1 MLVDD
6 IADRIAIAC
15 PVEIDGIVRDMWV
28 DHTHGRLTDNEAEV
42 LDEAARARREAIQTR
57 RTETRPKPRTAPSGA
72 LRGSA
77 RSLRFIRSHT
87 RRRLHG
93 PRPAVSHETRKRI
106 GQWKAEIK
114 EAAKA
119 RHIRAADRLYA
130 DELLAFPS
138 VARGHYSL
146 CSDATMGQ
154 RLDVSGSTARRQRR
168 RLDKAGL
175 IEVLG
180 YGRDGNSCLVRP
192 ILRDG
197 TPVFPDPEMPSRPV
211 TSDHPPRSELT
222 ADLSTKTSKTE
233 EPPLPPASPDAAG
246 KGGEA
251 FDRFEKEPAKPKPV
265 ESDMVSPETAEITD
279 RVPPS
284 TQPPSL
290 ETVPAGSAAAPP
302 VTRPALDAIEPAVPA
317 MSFLQFWVAM
327 GQTGRE
333 GYARAQWGKLS
344 ATDKAAI
351 RNRLSRPRSWAP
363 DLWAGT
369 WLKGR
374 CWEEAVPATARP
386 EQVFI
391 RENTPEWRCWQR
403 HLVATKGKGTPV
415 NSQGGW
421 WFSNQLPPLTDTEA
435 PSKGQ
440 AIQTNTRRRA

>member
-1 MLVDD
+1 MFV
-6 IADRIAIAC
+6 
-15 PVEIDGIVRDMWV
+15 
-28 DHTHGRLTDNEAEV
+28 
-42 LDEAARARREAIQTR
+42 EAIMRASQAAQT
-57 RTETRPKPRTAPSGA
+57 TELDHLHPEQPHQCKP
-72 LRGSA
+72 
-77 RSLRFIRSHT
+77 SLRAVRSRT
-87 RRRLHG
+87 RRRLHE

-119 RHIRAADRLYA
+119 RHIRAVDRLYA

-154 RLDVSGSTARRQRR
+154 RLDVSDSTARRQRR

-222 ADLSTKTSKTE
+222 ADLFTKTPKTE

-246 KGGEA
+246 EGGEA
-251 FDRFEKEPAKPKPV
+251 FDRFEKEPTKPKPAEESVKPTKPV
-265 ESDMVSPETAEITD
+265 ESSETAEVADQVPAPTQPPSPETA
-279 RVPPS
+279 PANS
-284 TQPPSL
+284 T
-290 ETVPAGSAAAPP
+290 AAPP
-302 VTRPALDAIEPAVPA
+302 ATRSGPDAIEPAVPA

-333 GYARAQWGKLS
+333 GYARAQWRKLS

-351 RNRLSRPRSWAP
+351 RDRLSRPRSWAA
-363 DLWAGT
+363 DMWAGK
-369 WLKGR
+369 WLECR
-374 CWEEAVPATARP
+374 VWEETVSTAARP

-403 HLVATKGKGTPV
+403 HLGRSMPV

-421 WFSNQLPPLTDTEA
+421 WFSSKLPPLTDAEVPSNGQAHSSHEA
-435 PSKGQ
+435 PLDAENCPQ
-440 AIQTNTRRRA
+440 HFTRRWPAPALCEAR

>member
-1 MLVDD
+1 MN
-6 IADRIAIAC
+6 
-15 PVEIDGIVRDMWV
+15 RD
-28 DHTHGRLTDNEAEV
+28 TFPGTNPCARTYAEG
-42 LDEAARARREAIQTR
+42 
-57 RTETRPKPRTAPSGA
+57 PPRNDAHA
-72 LRGSA
+72 GSA
-77 RSLRFIRSHT
+77 RNLRAARSCT
-87 RRRLHG
+87 RRRLHE

-114 EAAKA
+114 QAAKA
-119 RHIRAADRLYA
+119 RHIRAVDRLYA

-138 VARGHYSL
+138 VARGHYNL

-154 RLDVSGSTARRQRR
+154 RLDVSDSTARRQRR

-197 TPVFPDPEMPSRPV
+197 TPVFPDPEMTSRPV
-211 TSDHPPRSELT
+211 TSDHLPRSELT
-222 ADLSTKTSKTE
+222 ADLSTKTPETE
-233 EPPLPPASPDAAG
+233 EPPLTPASPDAAG
-246 KGGEA
+246 QEREA
-251 FDRFEKEPAKPKPV
+251 FDRFEKEPTKPKAAE
-265 ESDMVSPETAEITD
+265 ESVKPIKPAESSMFSSETAGVAD
-279 RVPPS
+279 QVPAPA
-284 TQPPSL
+284 QPPSL
-290 ETVPAGSAAAPP
+290 ETAPAGSTTAPP
-302 VTRPALDAIEPAVPA
+302 ATRSGPDAIGPAVPA

-351 RNRLSRPRSWAP
+351 RDRLSRPRSWAA
-363 DLWAGT
+363 DMWAGK
-369 WLKGR
+369 WLECR
-374 CWEEAVPATARP
+374 VWEEAVPAAARP

-403 HLVATKGKGTPV
+403 HLGRSIPV

-421 WFSNQLPPLTDTEA
+421 WFPSKLPPLTDAEI

-440 AIQTNTRRRA
+440 AHSQELPTAFHTTVAGTCFV

>member
-1 MLVDD
+1 MRTT
-6 IADRIAIAC
+6 AA
-15 PVEIDGIVRDMWV
+15 VR
-28 DHTHGRLTDNEAEV
+28 
-42 LDEAARARREAIQTR
+42 AA
-57 RTETRPKPRTAPSGA
+57 PLSVSP
-72 LRGSA
+72 A
-77 RSLRFIRSHT
+77 RSLRDARSHT
-87 RRRLHG
+87 RRRLHE

-106 GQWKAEIK
+106 GLWKTQVK

-119 RHIRAADRLYA
+119 RQIHAVDRLYA

-154 RLDVSGSTARRQRR
+154 RFDVSDSTARRQRR

-222 ADLSTKTSKTE
+222 ADLSTKTPKTE

-246 KGGEA
+246 QGGEA
-251 FDRFEKEPAKPKPV
+251 FDRFEKEPTKPKPAE
-265 ESDMVSPETAEITD
+265 ESVKPTKPAEFGMLSSETAGVADQVPAPTQPSSPETA
-279 RVPPS
+279 
-284 TQPPSL
+284 
-290 ETVPAGSAAAPP
+290 PAGSTAAPP
-302 VTRPALDAIEPAVPA
+302 ATRPGIDAIEPAVPA

-333 GYARAQWGKLS
+333 GYARARWGKLS

-351 RNRLSRPRSWAP
+351 RERLSRPRSWAA
-363 DLWAGT
+363 DMWAGK
-369 WLKGR
+369 WLECR
-374 CWEEAVPATARP
+374 VWEEFVVAPLARSERVWLHERTA
-386 EQVFI
+386 
-391 RENTPEWRCWQR
+391 EWRAWQK
-403 HLVATKGKGTPV
+403 HLVATTGRGTPMD
-415 NSQGGW
+415 SRGGW
-421 WFSNQLPPLTDTEA
+421 NFPSKLPPLEA
-435 PSKGQ
+435 EASTKGQ
-440 AIQTNTRRRA
+440 GKRCPQHFAEERDGAEALQTHQRRAKLCHHQ

>member
-1 MLVDD
+1 MFV
-6 IADRIAIAC
+6 
-15 PVEIDGIVRDMWV
+15 
-28 DHTHGRLTDNEAEV
+28 
-42 LDEAARARREAIQTR
+42 EAIMRASQAAQT
-57 RTETRPKPRTAPSGA
+57 TELDHLHPEQPHQCKP
-72 LRGSA
+72 
-77 RSLRFIRSHT
+77 SLRAVRSRT
-87 RRRLHG
+87 RRRLHE

-119 RHIRAADRLYA
+119 RHIRAVDRLYA

-154 RLDVSGSTARRQRR
+154 RLDVSDSTARRQRR

-197 TPVFPDPEMPSRPV
+197 TPVFPDPQMPSRPV

-222 ADLSTKTSKTE
+222 ADLSTKTPKTE

-246 KGGEA
+246 QGGEA
-251 FDRFEKEPAKPKPV
+251 FDRFEKEPTKLKPAEESVKPTKPA
-265 ESDMVSPETAEITD
+265 ESGMFSSETAGVADQVPAPTQPPSPETA
-279 RVPPS
+279 S
-284 TQPPSL
+284 
-290 ETVPAGSAAAPP
+290 AGSTAAPP
-302 VTRPALDAIEPAVPA
+302 ATRPGPDAIEPAKPV

-333 GYARAQWGKLS
+333 GYAKAQWGKLS
-344 ATDKAAI
+344 AADKAAI
-351 RNRLSRPRSWAP
+351 RKRLSRPRSWAA
-363 DLWAGT
+363 DMWAGK
-369 WLKGR
+369 WLECR
-374 CWEEAVPATARP
+374 VWEEAVPAAARP

-415 NSQGGW
+415 DSRGGW
-421 WFSNQLPPLTDTEA
+421 WFPSKLPPLEA
-435 PSKGQ
+435 EALPKGQ
-440 AIQTNTRRRA
+440 AIR